1 LLGKSISYLLG
12 SGKVLNLESPPF
24 HHIILDKEIL
34 NIDMFGF
41 VVVLHS
47 AGNNEGSVIITP

>member
-1 LLGKSISYLLG
+1 
-12 SGKVLNLESPPF
+12 LNLESPPF

-47 AGNNEGSVIITP
+47 AGNNEGSVIIAP